1 MAEIGV
7 RIKRNRRKE
16 HHGGLSQRIRRIDRY
31 VERGIIQTPL
41 RALHPVHD
49 ASPSRIRRSRAPHRD
64 SRFAG
69 KPLQVIHLFLALSG
83 VLAVGRYPLT
93 LILENES
100 TAVPVVGRPIESA
113 GRKVVKISRFFN
125 CGSTALA
132 SSGCERMR

>member
-7 RIKRNRRKE
+7 RIKRDGRKE
-16 HHGGLSQRIRRIDRY
+16 HHSGLPQSIRRIDRD

-49 ASPSRIRRSRAPHRD
+49 ASPSSIRRSRAPDRD
-64 SRFAG
+64 SRLADQ
-69 KPLQVIHLFLALSG
+69 PLQVIHLYSWL
-83 VLAVGRYPLT
+83 LAVGRHPLT

-132 SSGCERMR
+132 SSGCDRMR